1 MICNLQINLIS
12 IFLFNTCISLTIS
25 RSCTILFILEAS
37 TIFSF
42 YIPWKHQNIFCFLM
56 FLRWHRKKPLAWNG
70 LKKLYWKR
78 ILDRWFPVNFMNFF
92 KTTYLRNSSRRILL
106 FYHNFRNKLFMRISW
121 FKSDSKD
128 SFKISRRQNSRNLIK
143 GHSQT
148 KFTGSYKKYLSVL
161 IDHNDYVND

>member
-1 MICNLQINLIS
+1 
-12 IFLFNTCISLTIS
+12 
-25 RSCTILFILEAS
+25 
-37 TIFSF
+37 
-42 YIPWKHQNIFCFLM
+42 
-56 FLRWHRKKPLAWNG
+56 
-70 LKKLYWKR
+70 
-78 ILDRWFPVNFMNFF
+78 
-92 KTTYLRNSSRRILL
+92 
-106 FYHNFRNKLFMRISW
+106 MRISW